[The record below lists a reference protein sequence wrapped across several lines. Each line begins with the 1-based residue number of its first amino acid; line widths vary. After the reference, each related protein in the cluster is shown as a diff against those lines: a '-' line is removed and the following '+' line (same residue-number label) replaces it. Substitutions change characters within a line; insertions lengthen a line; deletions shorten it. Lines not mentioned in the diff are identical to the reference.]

1 MNDKQFDKIEG
12 ALMGALEFLQV
23 HAPEAG
29 PETVYDRVLDDLRSA
44 HALIRAWRAMVRA
57 SACQD
62 AIPVLPG
69 QMSMPGM
76 PPEKKS

>member
-1 MNDKQFDKIEG
+1 MNDKQLDKIEG
-12 ALMGALEFLQV
+12 AVWGALEFLQS
-23 HAPEAG
+23 HTPESY
-29 PETVYDRVLDDLRSA
+29 PQTVYDRVLDDLRSA
-44 HALIRAWRAMVRA
+44 HGLIRAWRAMVRA